1 MTLPWRL
8 VLSALLGLGLPWIPG
23 FWIPGMLLAAIP
35 FPEGMHSGHAD
46 LYFVFAMAIDFFLYA
61 GVAYWLLNIFFPRNV
76 KAEQMLS

>member
-1 MTLPWRL
+1 MEISSFGSFRTGA
-8 VLSALLGLGLPWIPG
+8 ALDPG

-35 FPEGMHSGHAD
+35 FPEGIHSGHAD